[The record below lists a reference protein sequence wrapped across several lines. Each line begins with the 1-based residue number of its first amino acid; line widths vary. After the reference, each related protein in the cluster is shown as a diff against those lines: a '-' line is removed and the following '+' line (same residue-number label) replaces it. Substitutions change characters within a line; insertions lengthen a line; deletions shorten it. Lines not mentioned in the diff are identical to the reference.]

1 MKWILVFLASSTL
14 FLNSALSVYRPQV
27 VYGEDNRKDLFEVQD
42 PAVLT
47 AAKSTSALFSKFK
60 LKKSGTVFQVSSDS
74 FKEEFNMCSREPF
87 AQQQAGAK
95 CSAFL
100 VGSQLMATAGHCIN
114 SGDCSEAA
122 FVFDFA
128 YSTPASQPQY
138 IPQEQVY
145 YCSRVLK
152 RELNGQEDYALVLL
166 DRPVTDR
173 DPLKLAP
180 TPSQVEMPLTVIGHP
195 AGIPTKV
202 ADGAQV
208 RSSNQGFFV
217 SNLDTYGG
225 NSGSAVFN
233 SETMEVLGI
242 LVRGER
248 DYTYDSENKCYV
260 SNYCLE
266 GACRGEDVTHISYI
280 QKAMEQNVPSA
291 VTYLE

>member
-14 FLNSALSVYRPQV
+14 FLSSALSVYRPQV
-27 VYGEDNRKDLFEVQD
+27 VYGEDNRKDLFELQD
-42 PAVLT
+42 TSQLK
-47 AAKSTSALFSKFK
+47 AAKSTSAIFSKLK
-60 LKKSGTVFQVSSDS
+60 LKRSGTVFQVSSAS
-74 FKEEFNMCSREPF
+74 FKEEFNMCSHEPY
-87 AQQQAGAK
+87 ANQQAGAK

-114 SGDCSEAA
+114 SGDCDEAA

-128 YSTPASQPQY
+128 YSAPTSQPQY

-152 RELNGQEDYALVLL
+152 RELNNQKDYALVLL
-166 DRPVTDR
+166 DRPVLDR
-173 DPLKLAP
+173 DTLKLAD
-180 TPSQVEMPLTVIGHP
+180 TPAQVNMPLTVIGHP

-202 ADGAQV
+202 ADGAKV
-208 RSSNQGFFV
+208 RSSNSGFFV

-248 DYTYDSENKCYV
+248 DYTYDSANKCYV

-266 GACRGEDVTHISYI
+266 GACRGENVTHISYI
-280 QKAMEQNVPSA
+280 QKALEENSPSA
-291 VTYLE
+291 VTH

>member
-14 FLNSALSVYRPQV
+14 FLSSALSVYRPQV

-42 PAVLT
+42 PKLIQ
-47 AAKSTSALFSKFK
+47 AAKSTSAIFSKFK
-60 LKKSGTVFQVSSDS
+60 LKRSGTVFQVSSSS
-74 FKEEFNMCSREPF
+74 FKEEFNMCSNEPF
-87 AQQQAGAK
+87 ADQQAGAK

-114 SGDCSEAA
+114 SNDCDEAA

-128 YSTPASQPQY
+128 YTTPSSQPQY

-145 YCSRVLK
+145 YCSRVIK
-152 RELNGQEDYALVLL
+152 RELNSQLDYALVLL
-166 DRPVTDR
+166 DRPVLDR
-173 DPLKLAP
+173 EPLKLSESPA
-180 TPSQVEMPLTVIGHP
+180 QVDMPLTVIGHP
-195 AGIPTKV
+195 AGIPTKI
-202 ADGAQV
+202 ADGAKV
-208 RSSNQGFFV
+208 RSSKTGFFV

-266 GACRGEDVTHISYI
+266 GACRGEDVTHISTI
-280 QKAMEQNVPSA
+280 KRALEQTVPSA